1 MKDVSR
7 TRPTGL
13 FNRRNTGLGRLRR
26 TNMDNITF
34 ALIGLAVVIGFL
46 IWDKLD
52 RLERKVDGVARSFR
66 DYLKTQR

>member
-1 MKDVSR
+1 
-7 TRPTGL
+7 
-13 FNRRNTGLGRLRR
+13 
-26 TNMDNITF
+26 MDNITF